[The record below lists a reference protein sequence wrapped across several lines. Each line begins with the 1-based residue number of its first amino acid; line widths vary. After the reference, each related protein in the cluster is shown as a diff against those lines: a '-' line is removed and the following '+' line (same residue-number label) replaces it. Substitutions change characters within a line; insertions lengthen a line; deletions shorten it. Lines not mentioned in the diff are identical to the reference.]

1 MADPVRF
8 NVYVT
13 VRDGRLEEFKRLAKE
28 WIAGNRKRPEI
39 LSYEWFFRSEDEM
52 QVQVMEVY
60 ESSEALL
67 AYIERG
73 SGGEETPDYPYD
85 TTRLEV
91 CGNVSDALRR
101 RLDAGVTEIAY
112 YRHFDG
118 FTR

>member
-1 MADPVRF
+1 MADAVRF

-13 VRDGRLEEFKRLAKE
+13 IRDGRRDEFKRLAKE

-39 LSYEWFFRSEDEM
+39 LSYEWFFSSADETK
-52 QVQVMEVY
+52 VQVMEVY

-73 SGGEETPDYPYD
+73 SGGQEKPDYPYH
-85 TTRLEV
+85 TTRVEV
-91 CGNVSDALRR
+91 CGNVSDALRE
-101 RLDAGVTEIAY
+101 RLDAGGTDIAY
-112 YRHFDG
+112 YRRFDG